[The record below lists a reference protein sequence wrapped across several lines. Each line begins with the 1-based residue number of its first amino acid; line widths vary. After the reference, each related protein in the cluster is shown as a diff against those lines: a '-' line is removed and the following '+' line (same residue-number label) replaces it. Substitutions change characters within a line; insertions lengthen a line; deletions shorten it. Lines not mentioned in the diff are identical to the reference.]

1 MVPYDIKR
9 FCLLYFSCGS
19 NMDESEMNRPGKC
32 SSAMCTDTGC
42 IHDKMLVFNKV
53 SKQRIRVA
61 NIKSN
66 YGDRILRFFRS
77 TATTGEDL

>member
-9 FCLLYFSCGS
+9 FCLLYFAYGS
-19 NMDESEMNRPGKC
+19 NMDEGEMKRPGKC
-32 SSAMCTDTGC
+32 PYAMCTGAGY
-42 IHDKMLVFNKV
+42 IPDKMLVFNKV

-61 NIKSN
+61 NIKSS